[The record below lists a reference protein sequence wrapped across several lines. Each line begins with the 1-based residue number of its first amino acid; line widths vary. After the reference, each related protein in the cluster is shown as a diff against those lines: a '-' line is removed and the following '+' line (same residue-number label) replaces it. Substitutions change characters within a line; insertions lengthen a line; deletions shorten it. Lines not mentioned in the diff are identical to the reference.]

1 MKSPIQKLSLGLV
14 ASALFFTACGKKAD
28 DAASAAASAPEAP
41 AELTIPDAPDAA
53 MKMIMTELA
62 NGNGGILWKAMPASY
77 QGDVN
82 SVVQL
87 AGTKIDAEMYNKTF
101 SLVGRIGQI
110 AGKQKDFIVNT
121 SLGQSSDEE
130 RAKMAAAIPAVV
142 KLIDVITT
150 SDIATSAGLQSFDGQ
165 EFCDVTVSKLTLLM
179 EELSKLSD
187 EEGQPSLDDLRNAVV
202 AVVESDD
209 TMATLSF
216 TAPGQPE
223 ETSEFTKVENR
234 WVPTEM
240 AADWTQSMIDAKAQL
255 EAISPEEVTAMK
267 PQVMGVLAMVEGVL
281 TQIEAAETQEQFD
294 QALQGAMMP
303 MMGLMMMGQGFGGG
317 AAPTMS
323 APTMTAPVMSTPQV
337 IEVPAVPDVPMP
349 QSK

>member
-1 MKSPIQKLSLGLV
+1 MKSPIQKLLLGLV
-14 ASALFFTACGKKAD
+14 TSALFFTACGKKAD
-28 DAASAAASAPEAP
+28 DAAAPAAAPEAP

-53 MKMIMTELA
+53 MKLIMTELA

-87 AGTKIDAEMYNKTF
+87 AGTKIDVEMYNKTF

-130 RAKMAAAIPAVV
+130 RAKMAEGIPALVQF
-142 KLIDVITT
+142 IEVITT
-150 SDIATSAGLQSFDGQ
+150 SDLATSAGLQSFDGQ
-165 EFCDVTVSKLTLLM
+165 KFCDVTVSKLTKLI

-240 AADWTQSMIDAKAQL
+240 AADWTQSMTDAKAQL
-255 EAISPEEVTAMK
+255 EAISPEEVTEMK
-267 PQVMGVLAMVEGVL
+267 PQVMVVLTMVEGVL

-317 AAPTMS
+317 S
-323 APTMTAPVMSTPQV
+323 APAPMMAPPVMEE
-337 IEVPAVPDVPMP
+337 IEAPMP

>member
-28 DAASAAASAPEAP
+28 DAAAAPEAAASPS
-41 AELTIPDAPDAA
+41 ELTIPDAPDAA
-53 MKMIMTELA
+53 MKMVMTELA
-62 NGNGGILWKAMPASY
+62 NGNGGIIWKAMPASY

-121 SLGQSSDEE
+121 SLGQSTDEE
-130 RAKMAAAIPAVV
+130 RAKMADAIPSLVQ
-142 KLIDVITT
+142 LIEVITT
-150 SDIATSAGLQSFDGQ
+150 SDIATSSGLQSFDGQ
-165 EFCDVTVSKLTLLM
+165 KFCDVTVSKLTGVM
-179 EELSKLSD
+179 EELSNLSD
-187 EEGQPSLDDLRNAVV
+187 EEGQPSLDDLRNAVI

-209 TMATLSF
+209 TSATLSF

-223 ETSEFTKVENR
+223 ETSEFTKVEDR

-240 AADWTQSMIDAKAQL
+240 AADWAQSMTDAKTQL
-255 EAISPEEVTAMK
+255 EAISPEQVTEMK

-317 AAPTMS
+317 APAPTMS
-323 APTMTAPVMSTPQV
+323 APVMTTPQV
-337 IEVPAVPDVPMP
+337 IEVPAAPDVPMP